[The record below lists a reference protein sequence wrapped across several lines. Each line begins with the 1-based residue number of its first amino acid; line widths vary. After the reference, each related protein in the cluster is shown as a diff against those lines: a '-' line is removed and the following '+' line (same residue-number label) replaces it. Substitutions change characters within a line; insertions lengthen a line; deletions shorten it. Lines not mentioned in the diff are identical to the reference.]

1 MSNIDRHTREN
12 PQSPPRR
19 PAYAGTNWLNLI
31 IDAATAW
38 WSRAAGRTNGAAS
51 GEKS

>member
-1 MSNIDRHTREN
+1 MQDIDRNERNN
-12 PQSPPRR
+12 PQSPPRG

-31 IDAATAW
+31 IDAAIAW
-38 WSRAAGRTNGAAS
+38 WSRVAGRTKGATA

>member
-1 MSNIDRHTREN
+1 MQDIDRNTREN

-31 IDAATAW
+31 IDAAIAW
-38 WSRAAGRTNGAAS
+38 WSSVAGRTKDAAA